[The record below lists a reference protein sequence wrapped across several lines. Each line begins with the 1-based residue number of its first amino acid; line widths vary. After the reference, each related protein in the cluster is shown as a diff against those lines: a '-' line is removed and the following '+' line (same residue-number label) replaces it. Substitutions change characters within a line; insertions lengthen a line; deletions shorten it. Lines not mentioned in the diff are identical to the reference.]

1 MQKAISENCTKAIS
15 QNDYEKAY
23 KELSEKYATVK
34 ERYDEILE
42 SIQNMESKTTI
53 FKSFTRKME
62 KVDTLLEE
70 FDEELFCNLVQGV
83 VVKTND
89 KITIIFKNG
98 MKIEL

>member
-1 MQKAISENCTKAIS
+1 
-15 QNDYEKAY
+15 
-23 KELSEKYATVK
+23 
-34 ERYDEILE
+34 
-42 SIQNMESKTTI
+42 
-53 FKSFTRKME
+53 ME

-83 VVKTND
+83 VVKTKD